1 VKRKRLL
8 TLSQRIAMLIVLGLL
23 ANTLLIINYSEKVLE
38 TSIFHQLQKQA
49 LIYLYEIEH
58 EIQLSD
64 DPMNPQQL
72 QAVIQKKIEPP
83 PHYDFSIFHLYVYDQ
98 QGNILA
104 HNVPG
109 EHPKTDISSHY
120 GEIFKS
126 GEPYMGE
133 EIEYE
138 HYDKHVRSVPVT
150 DIIIPLTING
160 RVLAGI
166 EIELNLQ
173 QNMALVKT
181 IDDPYE
187 STLLSV
193 IITLALA
200 ILLFLW
206 WVINHGLIQ
215 PINALHDVT
224 ENISAGDLSSR
235 SNIKT
240 GDELGDLGHSINN
253 MVDNIERLIKE
264 QNEAYLQ
271 VLQSLAK
278 ALEKKDAYTAGHS
291 ARVRKFSMLL
301 ARRCELNE
309 DDLAILQE
317 GALLHDLGKIGIPD
331 AVLNKA
337 SKLTDEEYEL
347 IRSHPVM
354 TAEIMRPLK
363 HFHRHAEI
371 AAWHHERWD
380 GKGYPDGLKGEKI
393 PLLARIVSI
402 ADTWDAM
409 TGGRVYRKG
418 MAYGAALDKLE
429 QERDHGQFDPLLLDV
444 FIKMMRETEE
454 VRNEFLKDTHI
465 KTALDSGVKESA
477 GDTDTA

>member
-64 DPMNPQQL
+64 HPMNPQQL

-83 PHYDFSIFHLYVYDQ
+83 PHYDFSIFHLYIYDQ

-104 HNVPG
+104 HNEPG
-109 EHPKTDISSHY
+109 EHPKTDISAHY
-120 GEIFKS
+120 GDIFKS

-133 EIEYE
+133 EIEYG
-138 HYDKHVRSVPVT
+138 HYDKNARPVPVT

-160 RVLAGI
+160 RILAGI

-173 QNMALVKT
+173 QNMALVKM

-187 STLLSV
+187 STLLSI

-206 WVINHGLIQ
+206 WVIHHGLIQ

-224 ENISAGDLSSR
+224 ESISDGDLSSR
-235 SNIKT
+235 SNINT

-301 ARRCELNE
+301 ARRCELNDE
-309 DDLAILQE
+309 DLAILQE

-347 IRSHPVM
+347 IRSHPAM

-363 HFHRHAEI
+363 HFHKHAEI

-418 MAYGAALDKLE
+418 MAYGVALDKLE

-454 VRNEFLKDTHI
+454 VRNEFLKDSHI
-465 KTALDSGVKESA
+465 NTALDSGVKESD

>member
-1 VKRKRLL
+1 MKRKRLL

-83 PHYDFSIFHLYVYDQ
+83 SHYDFSIFHLYIYDQ

-104 HNVPG
+104 HNEPG
-109 EHPKTDISSHY
+109 EHPKTDINAHY
-120 GEIFKS
+120 GDIFKN

-133 EIEYE
+133 EIEYG
-138 HYDKHVRSVPVT
+138 HYDNNARPVPVT

-160 RVLAGI
+160 EILAGI

-187 STLLSV
+187 STLLSI

-206 WVINHGLIQ
+206 WVIHHGLIQ

-235 SNIKT
+235 SHINT
-240 GDELGDLGHSINN
+240 ADELDDLGHSINN
-253 MVDNIERLIKE
+253 MVDNIERLIQE

-291 ARVRKFSMLL
+291 ARVRKFSILL
-301 ARRCELNE
+301 ARRRELNE
-309 DDLAILQE
+309 EDLAVLQE

-347 IRSHPVM
+347 IRSHPAM

-363 HFHRHAEI
+363 HFHKHAAI

-380 GKGYPDGLKGEKI
+380 GKGYPDGLKGENI

-418 MAYGAALDKLE
+418 MPYGAALDKLE
-429 QERDHGQFDPLLLDV
+429 QERDHGQFDPLLLDD

-454 VRNEFLKDTHI
+454 VRNEFLKDSHI
-465 KTALDSGVKESA
+465 KTAPDSGVKESV
-477 GDTDTA
+477 GDTDTT